1 MITSVSSSISNLSQL
16 YRQQTNDYSKT
27 LEQIASGKRFTKP
40 SDDFASF
47 MKVRSAESSVVTYQ
61 RVNDELIS
69 AKEKSTI
76 AASVGNEL
84 YKAVS
89 DFKAMKE
96 NGADDKTLKAQMEQI
111 QSIYTGN
118 KNDIETASVT
128 LGDGTSTL
136 ELDVSGI
143 LDGGS
148 SKFESLTEASS
159 VTDIESALG
168 EIVQY
173 TATAEAF
180 SATADRQL
188 TINEN
193 IIAAK
198 NDTAA
203 NIGAIDEVQ
212 SISKATAIAVR
223 QQATIAMAS
232 QANISQSN
240 IARLFQ

>member
-1 MITSVSSSISNLSQL
+1 MILSVSTSGLSQL
-16 YRQQTNDYSKT
+16 YRQQTTDYTKT

-47 MKVRSAESSVVTYQ
+47 MKMRAAESSVVTYQ

-76 AASVGNEL
+76 ATSIGNEA
-84 YKAVS
+84 YKALS
-89 DFKAMKE
+89 DFKKMVE
-96 NGADDKTLKAQMEQI
+96 NGADSDALDAQLEQI
-111 QSIYTGN
+111 QKIFTNN
-118 KNDIETASVT
+118 KQVGNDIIEKASVT

-136 ELDVSGI
+136 EFDVSGI
-143 LDGGS
+143 ITQLSALDNTS
-148 SKFESLTEASS
+148 SA
-159 VTDIESALG
+159 TDVEDALG
-168 EIVQY
+168 EVAKY

-180 SATADRQL
+180 TVAADRQL

-198 NDTAA
+198 ESTAA

-212 SISKATAIAVR
+212 SISKATALAVR
-223 QQATIAMAS
+223 QQATIAMAA

-240 IARLFQ
+240 LARLFS